1 MSPLRKTVKTMA
13 RKKAVKVLRK
23 QKKREIIQRFTQ
35 KQNIGR
41 ACLTAKEFRLL
52 QRMSHSSKAL
62 RNVGLYTIK
71 QSYLN
76 HNKMATIREVD
87 TAMQADMNYWGIQSN
102 SVQAIRRALFT
113 EVKSFFKALEQWKK
127 KTEQFTG
134 RPKFPNYSRSTD
146 KRIIEIYQVPKVDEN
161 GYWMIPMNVAFRKKF
176 GSIKIRMPKNLRN
189 KNISYIEIVPKQ
201 KGRFFEVHYT
211 YEMHVSQ
218 MKKPPTTTSNA
229 LSCDLGVDRLL
240 SCVTNTGD
248 AFLMDGKNLK
258 SINQYFNKMICNL
271 GQKNMDNGIS
281 KRIVTNKMA
290 ALWHKRERQIN
301 GYIAQTV
308 DLLFKKVKE
317 FDIDTIVVGYNAGW
331 KQNSHMGKKN
341 NQKFVQI
348 PFQKL
353 IAAIENKCVKEGIR
367 FFKQEESY
375 TSKASFLDK
384 DPVPVWSKDDK
395 TQYRFSGKRIT
406 RGLYQSKA
414 GTCIHADINGALNT
428 LKKSGVVELDGNL
441 KVKTPILLEVQKR
454 KAIALCIA

>member
-1 MSPLRKTVKTMA
+1 MA
-13 RKKAVKVLRK
+13 KKKAVKVLWK
-23 QKKREIIQRFTQ
+23 QKKRETLRRFTQ

-41 ACLTAKEFRLL
+41 ACLTAQEFRLL

-62 RNVGLYTIK
+62 RNVGLYTMK

-76 HNKMATIREVD
+76 HNKMATVKEVD

-113 EVKSFFKALEQWKK
+113 EVKSFFKALEQWKENPEK
-127 KTEQFTG
+127 FTG
-134 RPKFPNYSRSTD
+134 RPKFPNYSHSTD

-161 GYWMIPMNVAFRKKF
+161 GFWMIPMSVAFRKKF

-218 MKKPPTTTSNA
+218 MKKQPMTTSNA
-229 LSCDLGVDRLL
+229 LGCDLGVDRLV

-248 AFLMDGKNLK
+248 AFLIDGKKLK
-258 SINQYFNKMICNL
+258 SINQYFNKTIRNL
-271 GQKNMDNGIS
+271 QQKNVENGLS
-281 KRIVTNKMA
+281 KRIVTNKIA
-290 ALWHKRERQIN
+290 ALWHKRERQIH

-308 DLLFKKVKE
+308 GLLFKKVKE

-348 PFQKL
+348 PFHKL
-353 IAAIENKCVKEGIR
+353 IAAIENKCIKEGIR

-384 DPVPVWSKDDK
+384 DPVPVWSKDDR

-428 LKKSGVVELDGNL
+428 LQKSQVVELDGNL

-454 KAIALCIA
+454 EAVASRIA

>member
-1 MSPLRKTVKTMA
+1 MA
-13 RKKAVKVLRK
+13 KKKAVKVLRK
-23 QKKREIIQRFTQ
+23 QKKRETLRRFTQ
-35 KQNIGR
+35 KQDIGR
-41 ACLTAKEFRLL
+41 ACLTAQEFRLL

-62 RNVGLYTIK
+62 RNVGLYTMK

-76 HNKMATIREVD
+76 HNKMATVKEVD

-127 KTEQFTG
+127 NPEKFTG
-134 RPKFPNYSRSTD
+134 RPKFPNYSHSTD

-161 GYWMIPMNVAFRKKF
+161 GFWMIPMSVAFRKKF
-176 GSIKIRMPKNLRN
+176 GSIQIRMPKNLRN

-218 MKKPPTTTSNA
+218 MKKQPMTTSNA
-229 LSCDLGVDRLL
+229 LGCDLGVDRLV

-248 AFLMDGKNLK
+248 AFLIDGKKLK
-258 SINQYFNKMICNL
+258 SINQYFNKTIRNL
-271 GQKNMDNGIS
+271 QQKNVENGLS
-281 KRIVTNKMA
+281 KRIVTNKIA
-290 ALWHKRERQIN
+290 ALWHKRERQIH

-308 DLLFKKVKE
+308 GLLFKKVKE

-348 PFQKL
+348 LFHKL
-353 IAAIENKCVKEGIR
+353 IAAIENKCIKEGIR

-384 DPVPVWSKDDK
+384 DPVPVWSKDDR

-428 LKKSGVVELDGNL
+428 LQKSQVVELDGNL

-454 KAIALCIA
+454 KAVASRIA

>member
-1 MSPLRKTVKTMA
+1 M
-13 RKKAVKVLRK
+13 KVLRK

-52 QRMSHSSKAL
+52 QRMSHSSKVL

-211 YEMHVSQ
+211 YEMHLSQ

-248 AFLMDGKNLK
+248 AFLMDGKKLK

-308 DLLFKKVKE
+308 GLLFKKVKE

>member
-1 MSPLRKTVKTMA
+1 MA

-23 QKKREIIQRFTQ
+23 QKKRENIQRFTQ

-76 HNKMATIREVD
+76 HNKIATVKEVD
-87 TAMQADMNYWGIQSN
+87 TAMQADMNYWGMQSN
-102 SVQAIRRALFT
+102 SVQAIRRALYA

-127 KTEQFTG
+127 KTENFTG

-161 GYWMIPMNVAFRKKF
+161 GYWMIPMSVAFRQKF
-176 GSIKIRMPKNLRN
+176 GSIKIRMPKNIRN
-189 KNISYIEIVPKQ
+189 KKISYIEIVPKQ

-218 MKKPPTTTSNA
+218 MKKPSTTTSNA
-229 LSCDLGVDRLL
+229 LSCDLGVDRLI

-248 AFLMDGKNLK
+248 AFLIDGKKLK
-258 SINQYFNKMICNL
+258 SINQYFNKMIRNL
-271 GQKNMDNGIS
+271 GLKNVENGLS
-281 KRIVTNKMA
+281 KRVVTNRMA
-290 ALWHKRERQIN
+290 ALWHKREKQIN
-301 GYIAQTV
+301 GYISQTV
-308 DLLFKKVKE
+308 GLLFKKAKE

-331 KQNSHMGKKN
+331 KQKSDMGKKN

-348 PFQKL
+348 PFHKL
-353 IAAIENKCVKEGIR
+353 IAAIENKCIKEGIR

-384 DPVPVWSKDDK
+384 DPVPVWSKEDR
-395 TQYRFSGKRIT
+395 THYHFSGKRMT

-414 GTCIHADINGALNT
+414 GTCIHADINGALNI
-428 LKKSGVVELDGNL
+428 LQKSKVVQLDDNL
-441 KVKTPILLEVQKR
+441 KVKAPILLEVQKR
-454 KAIALCIA
+454 KAVALCIA

>member
-1 MSPLRKTVKTMA
+1 MA
-13 RKKAVKVLRK
+13 KKKAVKVLRK
-23 QKKREIIQRFTQ
+23 QKKRETLRRFTQ

-62 RNVGLYTIK
+62 RNVGLYIIK

-76 HNKMATIREVD
+76 HNKIATVKEVD
-87 TAMQADMNYWGIQSN
+87 TAMQADMNYWGMQSN
-102 SVQAIRRALFT
+102 SVQAIRRALYA
-113 EVKSFFKALEQWKK
+113 EVKSFFKALEQWKQ
-127 KTEQFTG
+127 KTENFTG

-161 GYWMIPMNVAFRKKF
+161 GYWMIPMSVAFRQKF
-176 GSIKIRMPKNLRN
+176 GSIKIRMPKNIRN
-189 KNISYIEIVPKQ
+189 KKISYIEIVPKQ

-211 YEMHVSQ
+211 YELHVSQ
-218 MKKPPTTTSNA
+218 MKKQPTTTSNA
-229 LSCDLGVDRLL
+229 LSCDLGVDRLV

-248 AFLMDGKNLK
+248 TFLIDGKKLK
-258 SINQYFNKMICNL
+258 SINQYFNKMIRNL
-271 GQKNMDNGIS
+271 GLKNVGNGLS
-281 KRIVTNKMA
+281 KRVVTNRMA
-290 ALWHKRERQIN
+290 ALWHKREKQIN
-301 GYIAQTV
+301 GYISQTV
-308 DLLFKKVKE
+308 GLLFKKAKE

-331 KQNSHMGKKN
+331 KQKSDMGKKN

-348 PFQKL
+348 PFHKL
-353 IAAIENKCVKEGIR
+353 IAAIENKCIKEGIR

-395 TQYRFSGKRIT
+395 THYYFSGKRIM
-406 RGLYQSKA
+406 RGLYQSKS
-414 GTCIHADINGALNT
+414 GKCIHADINGALNT
-428 LKKSGVVELDGNL
+428 LEKSRVVELDANL

-454 KAIALCIA
+454 KAVASRIA

>member
-1 MSPLRKTVKTMA
+1 MA

-23 QKKREIIQRFTQ
+23 QNKRETMQRFTQ

-52 QRMSHSSKAL
+52 KRMSHSSKAL

-76 HNKMATIREVD
+76 HNRVATVKEVD
-87 TAMQADMNYWGIQSN
+87 NAMQADMNYSGVQSN

-127 KTEQFTG
+127 HPDKFTG

-161 GYWMIPMNVAFRKKF
+161 GYWIIPMNVAFRKKF
-176 GSIKIRMPKNLRN
+176 GSIRIRMPKNLRN

-218 MKKPPTTTSNA
+218 MKKQPMTTSNA
-229 LSCDLGVDRLL
+229 LGCDLGVDRLV

-248 AFLMDGKNLK
+248 AFLIDGKKLK
-258 SINQYFNKMICNL
+258 SINQYFNKTIRNL
-271 GQKNMDNGIS
+271 QQKNVENGLS
-281 KRIVTNKMA
+281 KRIVTNKIA
-290 ALWHKRERQIN
+290 ALWHKRERQIH

-308 DLLFKKVKE
+308 GLLFKKVKE

-331 KQNSHMGKKN
+331 KQKSHMGKKN
-341 NQKFVQI
+341 NQTFVQI
-348 PFQKL
+348 PFEKL
-353 IAAIENKCVKEGIR
+353 IAAIENKCIKEGIR

-384 DPVPVWSKDDK
+384 DPVPVWSKDDR

-414 GTCIHADINGALNT
+414 GTCIHADMNGALNT
-428 LKKSGVVELDGNL
+428 LKKSGVVELDDNL

-454 KAIALCIA
+454 KAVASRIA

>member
-1 MSPLRKTVKTMA
+1 MA
-13 RKKAVKVLRK
+13 KKKAVKVLRK
-23 QKKREIIQRFTQ
+23 QKKRETLRRFTQ

-41 ACLTAKEFRLL
+41 ACLTAQEFRLL

-62 RNVGLYTIK
+62 RNVGLYTMK

-76 HNKMATIREVD
+76 HNKMATVKEVD
-87 TAMQADMNYWGIQSN
+87 IAMQADMNYWGIQSN
-102 SVQAIRRALFT
+102 SLQAIRRALFT
-113 EVKSFFKALEQWKK
+113 EVKSFFKALEKWKK
-127 KTEQFTG
+127 NPEKFTG
-134 RPKFPNYSRSTD
+134 RPKFPNYSHSTD

-161 GYWMIPMNVAFRKKF
+161 GFWMIPMSVAFRKKF

-218 MKKPPTTTSNA
+218 MKKQPMTTSNA
-229 LSCDLGVDRLL
+229 LGCDLGVDRLV

-248 AFLMDGKNLK
+248 AFLIDGKKLK
-258 SINQYFNKMICNL
+258 SINQYFNKTIRNL
-271 GQKNMDNGIS
+271 QQKNVKNGLS
-281 KRIVTNKMA
+281 KRIVTNKIA
-290 ALWHKRERQIN
+290 ALWHKRERQIH

-308 DLLFKKVKE
+308 GLLFKKVKE

-348 PFQKL
+348 PFHKL
-353 IAAIENKCVKEGIR
+353 IAAIENKCIKEGIR

-384 DPVPVWSKDDK
+384 DPVPVWSKDDR

-428 LKKSGVVELDGNL
+428 LQKSQVVELDGNL

-454 KAIALCIA
+454 KAVASRIA

>member
-1 MSPLRKTVKTMA
+1 MA

-23 QKKREIIQRFTQ
+23 QKKRENTQRFTQ

-62 RNVGLYTIK
+62 RNVGLYTMK

-76 HNKMATIREVD
+76 HNRMATVKEVD
-87 TAMQADMNYWGIQSN
+87 TAMQNDMNYSGVQSN

-127 KTEQFTG
+127 NPEKFTG
-134 RPKFPNYSRSTD
+134 RPQFPNYSRSTD

-248 AFLMDGKNLK
+248 AFLIDGKKLK

-308 DLLFKKVKE
+308 GLLFKKVKE

-353 IAAIENKCVKEGIR
+353 MAAIENKCVKEGIR

-384 DPVPVWSKDDK
+384 DPVPVWFKDDK

-428 LKKSGVVELDGNL
+428 LKKSGVVQLDGNL

>member
-1 MSPLRKTVKTMA
+1 MA
-13 RKKAVKVLRK
+13 KKKAVKVLRK
-23 QKKREIIQRFTQ
+23 QKKRETLRRFTQ

-41 ACLTAKEFRLL
+41 ACLTAQEFRLL

-62 RNVGLYTIK
+62 RNVGLYTMK

-76 HNKMATIREVD
+76 HNKMATVKEVD
-87 TAMQADMNYWGIQSN
+87 IAMQADMNYWGIQSN
-102 SVQAIRRALFT
+102 SLQAIRRALFT

-127 KTEQFTG
+127 NPEKFTG
-134 RPKFPNYSRSTD
+134 RPKFPNYSHSTD
-146 KRIIEIYQVPKVDEN
+146 KQIIEIYQVPKVDEN
-161 GYWMIPMNVAFRKKF
+161 GFWMIPMSVAFRKKF

-218 MKKPPTTTSNA
+218 MKKQPMTTSNA
-229 LSCDLGVDRLL
+229 LGCDLGVDRLV

-248 AFLMDGKNLK
+248 AFLIDGKKLK
-258 SINQYFNKMICNL
+258 SINQYFNKTIRNL
-271 GQKNMDNGIS
+271 QQKNVENGLS
-281 KRIVTNKMA
+281 KRIVTNKIA
-290 ALWHKRERQIN
+290 ALWHKRERQIH

-308 DLLFKKVKE
+308 GLLFKKVKE

-348 PFQKL
+348 PFHKL
-353 IAAIENKCVKEGIR
+353 IAAIENKCIKEGIR

-384 DPVPVWSKDDK
+384 DPVPVWSKDDR

-414 GTCIHADINGALNT
+414 GTCIHADINGGLNT
-428 LKKSGVVELDGNL
+428 LQKSQVVELDGNL

-454 KAIALCIA
+454 KAVASRIA

>member
-248 AFLMDGKNLK
+248 ALLMDGKKLK

-281 KRIVTNKMA
+281 KRIITNKMA

-308 DLLFKKVKE
+308 GLLFKKVKE

>member
-1 MSPLRKTVKTMA
+1 MA

-23 QKKREIIQRFTQ
+23 QKKRENIQRFTQ

-76 HNKMATIREVD
+76 HNKIATVKEVD
-87 TAMQADMNYWGIQSN
+87 TAMQADMNYWGMQSN
-102 SVQAIRRALFT
+102 SVQAIRRALYA

-127 KTEQFTG
+127 KTENFTG

-161 GYWMIPMNVAFRKKF
+161 GYWMIPMSVAFRQKF
-176 GSIKIRMPKNLRN
+176 GSIKIRMPKNIRN
-189 KNISYIEIVPKQ
+189 KKISYIEIVPKQ

-211 YEMHVSQ
+211 YEVHVSQ
-218 MKKPPTTTSNA
+218 MKKPSTTTSNA
-229 LSCDLGVDRLL
+229 LSCDLGVDRLI

-248 AFLMDGKNLK
+248 AFLIDGKKLK
-258 SINQYFNKMICNL
+258 SINQYFNKMIRNL
-271 GQKNMDNGIS
+271 GLKNVENGLS
-281 KRIVTNKMA
+281 KRVVTNRMA
-290 ALWHKRERQIN
+290 ALWHKREKQIN
-301 GYIAQTV
+301 GYISQTV
-308 DLLFKKVKE
+308 GLLFKKAKE

-331 KQNSHMGKKN
+331 KQKSDMGKKN

-348 PFQKL
+348 PFHKL
-353 IAAIENKCVKEGIR
+353 IAAIENKCIKEGIR

-384 DPVPVWSKDDK
+384 DPVPVWSKEDR
-395 TQYRFSGKRIT
+395 THYHFSGKRMT

-414 GTCIHADINGALNT
+414 GTCIHADINGALNI
-428 LKKSGVVELDGNL
+428 LQKSKVVQLDDNL
-441 KVKTPILLEVQKR
+441 KVKAPILLEVQKR
-454 KAIALCIA
+454 KAVALCIA